1 MQITYKT
8 TKNFTPVQLRKLFS
22 SVGWSSGDYPERLVK
37 AMRGYG
43 KVISAWNRDELVGL
57 VAAMDDGEMTAY
69 VHYLLVMPEYQRQGI
84 GRKLMEMIK
93 DEYRNYLKIVLI
105 AYSDGLSFYRS
116 LGFEVPE
123 NSHPMYLT
131 EMY

>member
-1 MQITYKT
+1 
-8 TKNFTPVQLRKLFS
+8 
-22 SVGWSSGDYPERLVK
+22 
-37 AMRGYG
+37 
-43 KVISAWNRDELVGL
+43 
-57 VAAMDDGEMTAY
+57 MTAY

-93 DEYRNYLKIVLI
+93 DEYKSYLKIVLI
-105 AYSDGLSFYRS
+105 AYSDGLNFYRS
-116 LGFEVPE
+116 LGFEAPE